1 MLKEKYMEYMQG
13 TWMSIIGLSETQ
25 ISMCNQMVTS
35 EIRE

>member
-13 TWMSIIGLSETQ
+13 TWMSIIGLPGTQ
-25 ISMCNQMVTS
+25 ISTCNQMVTS